1 MRKTLLFA
9 AALCLASTAMAQTY
23 SNPLTANTGE
33 NTYDAT
39 APGTIYWTFT
49 ADNDYIATLGQ
60 YEESPVPNVAI
71 KGGIRP
77 TQIDGVTKS
86 DYTTKVYALE
96 KGKTYYFMLN
106 AEAKGK
112 AGFTLKLDKTEN
124 LGVGLSDENPLEIK
138 LGETQVFGN
147 PHYEN
152 GNWDNTNVYST
163 YKAEKDGQLQIKTE
177 QYVSSATVNG
187 TTVSVETVNG
197 MKVFKINTKAGET
210 YAINF
215 NIGIPFFVATSE
227 VVEVKEGSIDMPF
240 ALKDGENTVPA
251 EAGKYFF
258 TYQPEHTG
266 YLNISSNSALAD
278 GQVAIYRN
286 KLNAAAGTYAQ
297 GKSEVGSYNVR
308 AEAASKAYTYY
319 IVVDKKT
326 ATDKADNFNFQLE
339 NYKAGENPD
348 NPIPVE
354 ISDATPTPEITVAD
368 KGTYYYSITVP
379 ANTSKFLVVESD
391 NDLSAGSSVSLNV
404 GTGTWGATKMENKIL
419 KKDVTATFDKT
430 YTLTVTSNETS
441 PLKLKFSYV
450 DIEKGSLEANPKE
463 AVAGENTID
472 FDNAEFYTYKATKDG
487 KLAITVS
494 GEGEVVFTDPSADF
508 MDTYHKGNVFFAD
521 AKAGKTYNIAITG
534 VKKGDTFNLAET
546 EFGAG
551 EIRSTAIEMTG
562 NTYTLGDETANLWIK
577 YTVKKTGI
585 IEFSSDAPFDYDNYD
600 NFIGIAKDNIDGTIS
615 MVDQD
620 AEGLFSY
627 QSIFPVTAGEVL
639 YIQVNIQE
647 NVAGKKLTLIE
658 REPEV
663 GEALSNPIILKK
675 GETIDVSKATIQK
688 SIWIKATGLD
698 NGKNEFIVTGGSC
711 MPQMNPYL
719 NSDKITYDG
728 GIATWEDIVLSDNT
742 EATAFVIYGSEG
754 TKDYIF
760 RIPQVSGDCKITF
773 GDPTTTGI
781 TNVEVASD
789 TKPSIYTIDGRKIDH
804 ISGSGVY
811 VIKSNGTTKKVVI
824 KK

>member
-215 NIGIPFFVATSE
+215 NLSIPFFVATSE

-326 ATDKADNFNFQLE
+326 ATDKADTFNFQME

-368 KGTYYYSITVP
+368 KGTYYYSIIVP
-379 ANTSKFLVVESD
+379 ANTSKFLVVESAS
-391 NDLSAGSSVSLNV
+391 DLSDGSAVSLNI

-419 KKDVTATFDKT
+419 KKDVTATVDKT
-430 YTLTVTSNETS
+430 YLLTVTSNEAN
-441 PLKLKFSYV
+441 PLKLTFSYA
-450 DIEKGSLEANPKE
+450 DIEKGSLAGNPKE
-463 AVAGENTID
+463 AVTGENTID
-472 FDNAEFYTYKATKDG
+472 FDNAEYYTYKATKDG

-494 GEGEVVFTDPSADF
+494 EGVTVAFTDPTADIKT
-508 MDTYHKGNVFFAD
+508 DTYHKGNVFFAE

-534 VKKGDTFNLAET
+534 VKKDDTFQLAET
-546 EFGAG
+546 TFDAG
-551 EIRSTAIEMTG
+551 EVRSSAIKMTED
-562 NTYTLGDETANLWIK
+562 TYTLGEDTGNLWLE
-577 YTVKKTGI
+577 YDVKQDGVVDL
-585 IEFSSDAPFDYDNYD
+585 SCDVPFDYEYSL
-600 NFIGIAKDNIDGTIS
+600 GVAKNSNDAVSS
-615 MVDQD
+615 MVNSDYQY
-620 AEGLFSY
+620 EKSY
-627 QSIFPVTAGEVL
+627 QGVFPVAAGDKL
-639 YIQVNIQE
+639 YIQVNM
-647 NVAGKKLTLIE
+647 AGDVKDKTLTLIN
-658 REPEV
+658 RDSKP
-663 GEALSNPIILKK
+663 GETITNPLVIKK
-675 GETIDVSKATIQK
+675 GETVDLTVAGSTKPL
-688 SIWIKATGLD
+688 WIKPQMTDGE
-698 NGKNEFIVTGGSC
+698 NKFIVYGGSC
-711 MPQMNPYL
+711 VPVCNCEDSGDGI
-719 NSDKITYDG
+719 NYDG
-728 GIATWEDIVLSDNT
+728 NPVNWGEDVTMPDGS
-742 EATAFVIYGSEG
+742 YGSVLPIYDYVMISSVEG
-754 TKDYIF
+754 EAKLLFVDEAA
-760 RIPQVSGDCKITF
+760 S
-773 GDPTTTGI
+773 GI

-789 TKPSIYTIDGRKIDH
+789 TKPSIYTIDGRKIDQ